1 MAERPDG
8 YQSHTGHGARIR
20 ADVVDVYVFT
30 RVEKN
35 GNDPRERAAAK
46 ASTARGYESE
56 AEWPRE
62 ATKARSHGATKGQD
76 GDVVHFLQALRS
88 GPPLENTWHPVMGHV
103 EAGETS
109 AACAVREM
117 REELGLSPQTTAWR
131 GMWALEQVHPFYIAA
146 IDTVVVSPRFCVEV
160 GPVWTPVLNDEHA
173 EFRWVRETDVDA
185 MFMWPGQKAT
195 CREILREVVRD
206 ASLSREWLRVKA

>member
-1 MAERPDG
+1 MADRPDG
-8 YQSHTGHGARIR
+8 YQAHTGHGAKIR

-30 RVEKN
+30 RIEPG

-46 ASTARGYESE
+46 ASTARAYESE
-56 AEWPRE
+56 AEWP
-62 ATKARSHGATKGQD
+62 KGATKGSRD
-76 GDVVHFLQALRS
+76 PIVYFLQVLRS

-109 AACAVREM
+109 VQCAVREM
-117 REELGLSPQTTAWR
+117 REELGLERASAL
-131 GMWALEQVHPFYIAA
+131 GMYALEQVHPFYIAA
-146 IDTVVVSPRFCVEV
+146 IDTVVMSPRFCVEV
-160 GPVWTPVLNDEHA
+160 TADWSPVLNDEHA
-173 EFRWVRETDVDA
+173 EFRWVRETDIDS
-185 MFMWPGQKAT
+185 MFMWPGQKAA

>member
-8 YQSHTGHGARIR
+8 YQSHTAHGAKIR

-35 GNDPRERAAAK
+35 GNDPRERAAAQ
-46 ASTARGYESE
+46 AATSRAYESE
-56 AEWPRE
+56 AEWPRGGGN
-62 ATKARSHGATKGQD
+62 RRND
-76 GDVVHFLQALRS
+76 DRVVHFLQALRS

-103 EAGETS
+103 EAGEAS

-117 REELGLSPQTTAWR
+117 REELGLSPTDPAWR
-131 GMWALEQVHPFYIAA
+131 GIWALEQVHPFYIAA
-146 IDTVVVSPRFCVEV
+146 IDTVVMSPRFCVEV
-160 GPVWTPVLNDEHA
+160 APEWSPVLNDEHA
-173 EFRWVRETDVDA
+173 EFRWVRETDVDG
-185 MFMWPGQKAT
+185 MFMWPGQKAA

-206 ASLSREWLRVKA
+206 ESLSREWLRVKA